1 MGTRYI
7 SKEFGKK
14 LLEDGTITKTISQR
28 CDDNNFWEM
37 IAVTWTNG
45 VPFIVIKKNGEI
57 IQVSGC

>member
-1 MGTRYI
+1 MVARYI

-28 CDDNNFWEM
+28 CDDNSFCEM

-45 VPFIVIKKNGEI
+45 VPFIVMKLNGEI
-57 IQVSGC
+57 IKVSGC